1 MPSYQLMQ
9 ITRTLLIFL
18 LLMPLAACDFIN
30 NLTNAAKTSTTD
42 TTKTKTEE
50 QPIEEL
56 SFAAAPYTAWMPW
69 FLAKEEETYTTYQD
83 KYRVNINFVT
93 SDYADTI
100 EQYISGT
107 VDAVAITNIDAIA
120 KLVKEDVESDV
131 VLIMSASNGN
141 DAILLPANANT
152 NIRGKTIGFV
162 EFSSRHYLLDRYLVR
177 YQIDFNDVK
186 LSNMAEANLPN
197 ALLNGEVYGIVT
209 SNPNVE
215 RLVRAQQANVL
226 FDSRQISNEILDL
239 IVIRREKLIKQPG
252 FAQALLAIWF
262 TTMERLQ
269 GNRRGPTLDKLAQ
282 LAGLSREEYD
292 RQMQTVLLNDTPTKA
307 LSAMRDRRSMTRA
320 MRHIRYFIQRHDL
333 IGKEAESYTEWVSF
347 PGRTPALLHYN
358 GQALQDFVAPPK
370 GNI

>member
-18 LLMPLAACDFIN
+18 LLLPLAACDFIN
-30 NLTNAAKTSTTD
+30 NLTNAVKTNTGSATPAV
-42 TTKTKTEE
+42 EE
-50 QPIEEL
+50 QPIVEL
-56 SFAAAPYTAWMPW
+56 SFAAASYTAWMPW
-69 FLAKEEETYTTYQD
+69 YLAKDEDTYATYQD
-83 KYRVNINFVT
+83 KYRVNIQFVS

-100 EQYISGT
+100 NQYISGT

-120 KLVKEDVESDV
+120 QLVKQDVESDV

-141 DAILLPANANT
+141 DALLLPANANT
-152 NIRGKTIGFV
+152 NIRGKTIGLV
-162 EFSSRHYLLDRYLVR
+162 EYSARHYLLDRYLVR
-177 YQIDFNDVK
+177 YQIDFNDIK
-186 LSNMAEANLPN
+186 LANMAETNLPD
-197 ALLNGEVYGIVT
+197 ALLNNEVYGIVT

-215 RLVRAQQANVL
+215 RLVRAQQAGVL
-226 FDSRQISNEILDL
+226 FDSRQVSNEILDL
-239 IVIRREKLIKQPG
+239 IVIRRDKLIKHPG

-269 GNRRGPTLDKLAQ
+269 GNRRGPTLDRLAQ
-282 LAGLSREEYD
+282 LAGLTREEYD

-307 LSAMRDRRSMTRA
+307 LSSMRDRRSMTKA
-320 MRHIRYFIQRHDL
+320 MRHIRYFMQRHGLVSDDT
-333 IGKEAESYTEWVSF
+333 ESYTDWVSF

-370 GNI
+370 GDI